1 MDKYYWMNYI
11 KDFTLMTS
19 RKSEDRFAKIIRSEM
34 KKAMRRFEAGKDVEI
49 PTFNGEIDK
58 SVTVTSSV
66 SEDNYFVAYNNANA
80 EVKVKYAINK
90 DCEHASRTVNY
101 RDRSGEDVTHHYTFR
116 GVNPKSFEDIHH
128 NTIGFKEEELSLI
141 GDLYNNG
148 FNGVESSINEA
159 MTGSLWRYVYM
170 DYELNKAFIYSKRD
184 TGLEVFLGWHGDN
197 EFNLPGMQDT
207 LWLAV
212 RKNEATIIPRLVKK
226 KEPVSLEQY
235 NPSEE
240 VKEDLRRA
248 VNILIQHG
256 INVDKLPEELKGE
269 PIQY

>member
-11 KDFTLMTS
+11 KDFTLMMS
-19 RKSEDRFAKIIRSEM
+19 RHFIDGFTKKIRSDME
-34 KKAMRRFEAGKDVEI
+34 KAMRRFNVNKEVEI

-58 SVTVTSSV
+58 SATVTSSV
-66 SEDNYFVAYNNANA
+66 SEDNYFVAYNDAKA
-80 EVKVKYAINK
+80 EVEVKYAINK

-101 RDRSGEDVTHHYTFR
+101 KDRSGEDVTHYYTFR

-128 NTIGFKEEELSLI
+128 NKIGFKEEELSLI

-159 MTGSLWRYVYM
+159 MTESLWRYVYM
-170 DYELNKAFIYSKRD
+170 DYELNKIITYTKDD
-184 TGLEVFLGWHGDN
+184 TGLEVLLGWHGDN
-197 EFNLPGMQDT
+197 EFYLPGMQDT

-240 VKEDLRRA
+240 VKEDLKRA
-248 VNILIQHG
+248 VNILIQYG